1 MLSTTKTIRLALV
14 ASIAALVGTP
24 LAMIAAIYITL
35 SPAYTAKYLLYQC
48 TPSRDYLQ
56 LDFNKLGLK
65 PEPLQIPTA
74 NGATIKGFYFNKPG
88 APYVLLVSHGQGGLA
103 YHLGMVKPALANNCS
118 LMIYD
123 YRGYGASG
131 GTATTGNMM
140 QDGLAAY
147 DYLVGSKK
155 IAPEKIILTGTSL
168 GTGVAADVATKRSCA
183 AVMLIAPYTT
193 ITRAAIDALPLC
205 RCYPSWLYPKP
216 ELACLP
222 LVQKNHKVP
231 IVLIHGD
238 KDPRIS
244 VKNSRELKQAA
255 ADNCRLIE
263 LKGVQH
269 NLTTAQLQSQIK
281 DLLDDLQSNCAQRQ
295 RLKSTVC
302 QSL

>member
-14 ASIAALVGTP
+14 ASIAAVVGTP
-24 LAMIAAIYITL
+24 LAMLAAIYVTL

-48 TPSRDYLQ
+48 TPCKDYSAQ
-56 LDFNKLGLK
+56 HFTRLGLK

-74 NGATIKGFYFNKPG
+74 NRETIKGFYFNKPG
-88 APYVLLVSHGQGGLA
+88 APYVLLVSHGQGGLV
-103 YHLGMVKPALANNCS
+103 YHLGMVKPALAKNCS
-118 LMIYD
+118 IMLYD

-147 DYLVGSKK
+147 DYLVGAKK
-155 IAPEKIILTGTSL
+155 VAPEQIILTGTSL
-168 GTGVAADVATKRSCA
+168 GTGVAANVATKRSCA

-205 RCYPSWLYPKP
+205 KCYPSWLYPKP
-216 ELACLP
+216 ELACMP
-222 LVQKNHKVP
+222 LVQTNHKVP

-244 VKNSRELKQAA
+244 VKNSRELKQAGA
-255 ADNCRLIE
+255 ANCHLIE
-263 LKGVQH
+263 LKDVQH
-269 NLTTAQLQSQIK
+269 NLTNAQLQNQIK
-281 DLLDDLQSNCAQRQ
+281 SLVQLLQNNAAQRQ
-295 RLKSTVC
+295 ALKGTDC
-302 QSL
+302 HSL

>member
-24 LAMIAAIYITL
+24 LAMIAAIYVTL

-48 TPSRDYLQ
+48 TPSRDYSQ
-56 LDFNKLGLK
+56 LDFTKLGLK

-74 NGATIKGFYFNKPG
+74 NGATIKGFY
-88 APYVLLVSHGQGGLA
+88 L
-103 YHLGMVKPALANNCS
+103 
-118 LMIYD
+118 
-123 YRGYGASG
+123 
-131 GTATTGNMM
+131 
-140 QDGLAAY
+140 
-147 DYLVGSKK
+147 SKK

-255 ADNCRLIE
+255 ADNCRPIE

-295 RLKSTVC
+295 SLKSTVC